1 MSGIGSSATWRWVL
15 LAVVGLAVAVAV
27 GIVASKVTSQR
38 IGLASEPLKA
48 GEALAPESANHGPG
62 GSNGADHGEDHGS
75 TTTTSTTGS
84 TTTTNP
90 TGPPTTTVP
99 PTTSTDDYAS
109 GSGESGGEAGSD
121 D

>member
-15 LAVVGLAVAVAV
+15 LAIVGLAVAVAV

-62 GSNGADHGEDHGS
+62 GSNGADHGGDHGS
-75 TTTTSTTGS
+75 TTATTTTGS
-84 TTTTNP
+84 TTP
-90 TGPPTTTVP
+90 TGSTAPSTPP
-99 PTTSTDDYAS
+99 PTTSTDDYGS
-109 GSGESGGEAGSD
+109 GSGEAGGEAGTD